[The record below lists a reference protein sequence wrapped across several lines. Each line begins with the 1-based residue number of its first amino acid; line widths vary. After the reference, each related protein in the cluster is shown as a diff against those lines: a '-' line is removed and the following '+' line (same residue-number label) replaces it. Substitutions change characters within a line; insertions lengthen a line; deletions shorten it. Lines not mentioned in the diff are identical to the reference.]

1 MKTFSTII
9 ASLLLLVGLSW
20 IEIYQVG
27 KLFHG
32 FSEVLQ
38 GLYKKTEAQVAT
50 YEDGRAVKKYW
61 ADARKRLYVWIPHTA
76 IDNVDYQLN
85 EALGYLSEENH
96 EDALPKLEVL
106 IELSERVPANY
117 LIQWEN
123 IF

>member
-20 IEIYQVG
+20 LEIYQVG

-50 YEDGRAVKKYW
+50 YEDGRAVRKYW
-61 ADARKRLYVWIPHTA
+61 TDARKRLYIWIPHTA

>member
-20 IEIYQVG
+20 LEIYQVG

-50 YEDGRAVKKYW
+50 YEDGRAVRKYW
-61 ADARKRLYVWIPHTA
+61 TDARKRLYIWIPHTA

-85 EALGYLSEENH
+85 EALGYLSEKNH

>member
-20 IEIYQVG
+20 LEIYQVG

-50 YEDGRAVKKYW
+50 YEDGRAVRKYW
-61 ADARKRLYVWIPHTA
+61 TDARKRLYIWIPHTA

-85 EALGYLSEENH
+85 EALGYLSEKNQ
-96 EDALPKLEVL
+96 LRTNV
-106 IELSERVPANY
+106 I
-117 LIQWEN
+117 
-123 IF
+123 